1 MYVENRGF
9 TLSFRKLL
17 LSKWLI
23 YGFILL
29 LLMAIVYVLI
39 PYLIQVGVI
48 SPALALNIYSE
59 ALGLFFTLLVFMGF
73 LELRS
78 WLEWK
83 SVEKRVKNRV
93 GRQIDAVYS
102 HLIIFCQVEKVH
114 AFPLP
119 KGGRKGWVDRQLDAL
134 TSEEVRLTEEG
145 KKDLLKEGMRQGYVK
160 ILESILN
167 SLGRLEER
175 YSKFLSSEVRASL
188 MDIQAYLDELTLEF
202 SIRHL
207 RNEDYFQLVS
217 NLIGKIMKEIKR
229 LRENG
234 FWINL

>member
-1 MYVENRGF
+1 
-9 TLSFRKLL
+9 
-17 LSKWLI
+17 
-23 YGFILL
+23 
-29 LLMAIVYVLI
+29 MAIVFALI

-78 WLEWK
+78 WLERK

-93 GRQIDAVYS
+93 SRQIEAVYS
-102 HLIIFCQVEKVH
+102 HLIIFCQVEKVY

-119 KGGRKGWVDRQLDAL
+119 KGGRKEWVDKQLDTL
-134 TSEEVRLTEEG
+134 TSEEVRFTEEA
-145 KKDLLKEGMRQGYVK
+145 KKNLLIEGMRQGYVK
-160 ILESILN
+160 ILESILD

-188 MDIQAYLDELTLEF
+188 MDIQAYLDKLILEF
-202 SIRHL
+202 SIRHM
-207 RNEDYFQLVS
+207 RNEVYLQVVS

-234 FWINL
+234 FWIDL